1 MDPSKPIPS
10 HSDHPASVFAKS
22 YTFPP
27 FFTLQPNLTT
37 RVSQLQKWS
46 SFIQRY
52 CRHYSIHRLPFTA
65 QETLDSPL
73 FNNRQMSKRLDAKSI
88 RTVIE
93 YMCSKDGDERA
104 EYTDQ
109 TKSSIWIWWRKPEE
123 WASLIEKWV
132 DETGQRG
139 TVLTLYEL
147 VQGETTERQEF
158 YGLDVE
164 VLQKAL
170 GTLVKKGKATMFGG
184 EDSMGVKIF

>member
-1 MDPSKPIPS
+1 MDAPKPTPS
-10 HSDHPASVFAKS
+10 HSDLPGSVFTKS

-27 FFTLQPNLTT
+27 FFSLQPNHTTLT
-37 RVSQLQKWS
+37 SQLRKWS

-52 CRHYSIHRLPFTA
+52 CRYYSIHQLPITA

-73 FNNRQMSKRLDAKSI
+73 FYNRQLNKRLDAKST
-88 RTVIE
+88 RTVVE
-93 YMCSKDGDERA
+93 FMVSKDGDERA
-104 EYTDQ
+104 EYVDQ
-109 TKSSIWIWWRKPEE
+109 TKTLVWIWWRKPEE
-123 WASLIEKWV
+123 WATLIEKWV

-147 VQGETTERQEF
+147 VQGETTESQEF
-158 YGLDVE
+158 YGLNMD

-170 GTLVKKGKATMFGG
+170 GTLVKKGRAQVFGS